1 MVATKQPKG
10 KRLLRKLKSKFRL
23 TVINEKTFDE
33 QFSYSLTPLNLIIMF
48 GGFLTLFGLLFYGLV
63 AYTPVKRLLP
73 GYTDQSFNI
82 EAIEA
87 RTRVD
92 SLTEAVR
99 QQDKFISDLQI
110 ILSGGTLKNASDTGR
125 VEVQKVDLNY
135 KPSEMESAL
144 RQQLTE
150 RERYSLSEEEGASM
164 KKSGLLLFN
173 PVNGTLNNAFDPKSG
188 HFGIDLVAPKEEPVK
203 AVLDGTVIMAT
214 FTAEDGNVIQI
225 QHANNFLS
233 VYKHNSALLKKSG
246 DIVKAGESIAF
257 IGDSGDHSE
266 GPHLHFELW
275 ENGVPVNPADY
286 MAFGK

>member
-10 KRLLRKLKSKFRL
+10 KRLLKKLKSKFRL

-33 QFSYSLTPLNLIIMF
+33 QFSYSLTPMNLIIMF
-48 GGFLTLFGLLFYGLV
+48 GGFLMLFGLLFYGLV

-92 SLTEAVR
+92 SLLDAAR
-99 QQDKFISDLQI
+99 QQDKYIHDLQI
-110 ILSGGTLKNASDTGR
+110 ILGGGTLTNSSDTGK
-125 VEVQKVDLNY
+125 VEVQQVNLDY
-135 KPSEMESAL
+135 KTSTMESAL
-144 RQQLTE
+144 RQQLTD
-150 RERYSLSEEEGASM
+150 RERYSLTLEEGADIT
-164 KKSGLLLFN
+164 KKGFLLFK
-173 PVNGTLNNAFDPKSG
+173 PVNGTLSNPFDPKSG
-188 HFGIDLVAPKEEPVK
+188 HFGIDLMAAKEEPVK
-203 AVLDGTVIMAT
+203 AVLDGTVIMAS
-214 FTAEDGNVIQI
+214 FTANDGNVLQI
-225 QHANNFLS
+225 QHANNFIS

-246 DIVKAGESIAF
+246 DMVKAGESIAF

-275 ENGVPVNPADY
+275 ENGLPVNPTDY
-286 MAFGK
+286 LALGQ